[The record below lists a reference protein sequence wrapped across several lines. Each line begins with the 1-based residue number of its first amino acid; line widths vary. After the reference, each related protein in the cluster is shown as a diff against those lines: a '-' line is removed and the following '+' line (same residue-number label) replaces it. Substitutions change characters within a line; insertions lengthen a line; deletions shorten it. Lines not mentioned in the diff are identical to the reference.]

1 MPHAQL
7 TCVSPSTQFQSNA
20 ALFEA
25 VELQDLDRVQELLK
39 QYSPEELDLNTPN
52 SEGLLPLD
60 IAIMTN
66 NAPIAR
72 ALLQAGA
79 KESPHCELV
88 WGSHAVPITWVS
100 SLVERGTPG
109 SGVQVGRWSLGS
121 GKLVQAVAGAR
132 VEPCTRAEPRSR
144 TRRGGWG
151 LGVGTWCQQSPGL
164 P

>member
-1 MPHAQL
+1 MPCAQL

-88 WGSHAVPITWVS
+88 GGNRAVPVTWVS
-100 SLVERGTPG
+100 SLVKWGTPG
-109 SGVQVGRWSLGS
+109 SEVRVGRRSLGS
-121 GKLVQAVAGAR
+121 GKLVQAIAGAR
-132 VEPCTRAEPRSR
+132 VEPCTQVEPRSR

-151 LGVGTWCQQSPGL
+151 LGVRTWCQQSLGL

>member
-1 MPHAQL
+1 MTWNGPWPNLSEESKVRLQYPAPQAQWAPFL
-7 TCVSPSTQFQSNA
+7 VSLQFQSNA

-72 ALLQAGA
+72 MLLQAGA
-79 KESPHCELV
+79 KESPHCKSPLQ
-88 WGSHAVPITWVS
+88 GIFLTPTCSAASHA
-100 SLVERGTPG
+100 LCLR
-109 SGVQVGRWSLGS
+109 
-121 GKLVQAVAGAR
+121 
-132 VEPCTRAEPRSR
+132 C
-144 TRRGGWG
+144 
-151 LGVGTWCQQSPGL
+151 
-164 P
+164 